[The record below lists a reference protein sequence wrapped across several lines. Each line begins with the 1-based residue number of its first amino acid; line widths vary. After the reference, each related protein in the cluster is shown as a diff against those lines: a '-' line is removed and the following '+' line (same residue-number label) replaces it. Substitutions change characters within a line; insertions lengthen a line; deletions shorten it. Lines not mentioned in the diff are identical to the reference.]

1 MLVPSALLGSQY
13 ISYCSFLTKKHMQ
26 QIQPYISCG
35 RGSPLSIIKV
45 AAFSPA
51 CEPNINISVIIAA
64 RIASNAFMFMQLK
77 YQARLA
83 CEGQKILVK
92 FKNVWHTLARAHRTK
107 QARPPNMK
115 KTTWNAWCFRGFF
128 ATATVPDAIRWALSR
143 WTNDFG
149 FAE

>member
-1 MLVPSALLGSQY
+1 MMLVPLALLGSQY
-13 ISYCSFLTKKHMQ
+13 ISYRSFLTKKHMQ

-77 YQARLA
+77 YQARLT
-83 CEGQKILVK
+83 CEGQRILVK
-92 FKNVWHTLARAHRTK
+92 FKDV
-107 QARPPNMK
+107 
-115 KTTWNAWCFRGFF
+115 
-128 ATATVPDAIRWALSR
+128 
-143 WTNDFG
+143 
-149 FAE
+149 

>member
-13 ISYCSFLTKKHMQ
+13 ISYRSFLTKKHMQ

-45 AAFSPA
+45 AAFNPA

-64 RIASNAFMFMQLK
+64 RTASNSFMFMQLE

-83 CEGQKILVK
+83 SEGQKVLVK
-92 FKNVWHTLARAHRTK
+92 FNDLWRMTTRAHRTK
-107 QARPPNMK
+107 QTHSP
-115 KTTWNAWCFRGFF
+115 T
-128 ATATVPDAIRWALSR
+128 
-143 WTNDFG
+143 
-149 FAE
+149 